1 MTKIINYIKEN
12 ADYILAVLILIH
24 IAISIFTA
32 IFLAF
37 KIMSIVFFILFVSE
51 QIQEKRFVQKIAT
64 EYIREWLENELKKL
78 DDVK

>member
-51 QIQEKRFVQKIAT
+51 QIYEKRFIKKIAT
-64 EYIREWLENELKKL
+64 EYIRESLENELAKL